1 MEDDIEEDNTGL
13 MRNVIELFDVDYVS
27 SFFSSLRSPGK
38 HPLLLII
45 VSPELCWRLHS
56 ETESCSKLEMS
67 QDWGPLWMIGPL
79 PGFHSIPSE
88 FVGDRGLS

>member
-1 MEDDIEEDNTGL
+1 MEDDIEEHNTDL
-13 MRNVIELFDVDYVS
+13 MRNVIELFDVGYVS
-27 SFFSSLRSPGK
+27 SFFSSLSSPGK
-38 HPLLLII
+38 HPFLLII
-45 VSPELCWRLHS
+45 VSLEFCWRLHS

-67 QDWGPLWMIGPL
+67 QDWRSLWMVVPR